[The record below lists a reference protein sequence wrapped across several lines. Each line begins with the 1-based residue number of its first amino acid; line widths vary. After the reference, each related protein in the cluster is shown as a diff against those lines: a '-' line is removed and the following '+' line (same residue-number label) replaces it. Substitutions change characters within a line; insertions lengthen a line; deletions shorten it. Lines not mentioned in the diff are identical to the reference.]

1 MVQEVFWNNIA
12 TAALTEQN
20 QENPAQILKACYDSE
35 SVGKKKIKKYRSLW
49 NLVHILPVTMWM
61 IYNKNCCYF

>member
-20 QENPAQILKACYDSE
+20 QENPAQILKVCYNSE
-35 SVGKKKIKKYRSLW
+35 SVGKKKK
-49 NLVHILPVTMWM
+49 
-61 IYNKNCCYF
+61 